1 MTSPA
6 GLAVA
11 VFAPV
16 TVLTV
21 TLERTA
27 DGEDEVHVHPGGQG
41 VWQARMALRLG
52 TSPVLCTPLGGETGV
67 VVDALLRHEGIDHA
81 GLAMAA
87 PNPAWI
93 HDRRDGE
100 RDPVWES
107 PAFQLGRHEVDE
119 LHSATLARGLASG
132 VCVLAGTHEGLG
144 GLDTDTYRRLAG
156 DLAAAGV
163 RVVADVTGD
172 ELDAVLEGGVEVVK
186 VSDEDMRREGRLT
199 GRAADGLQR
208 LVEQLAESG
217 ARRVVVSR
225 AEAGALAW
233 DGERLVTVDAPQL
246 DVADTRGAGDSMTA
260 GLAVGLVRGLD
271 WEDTLRLAAAAGAV
285 NVTRHGSGSGRGD
298 AVLGLAG
305 RVVVEAA

>member
-41 VWQARMALRLG
+41 VWQARMAVRLG

-81 GLAMAA
+81 GLVMAA

-100 RDPVWES
+100 RDPSGRAPRSSSAATRSTSSTPRRS
-107 PAFQLGRHEVDE
+107 PAGSPPA
-119 LHSATLARGLASG
+119 SAS
-132 VCVLAGTHEGLG
+132 
-144 GLDTDTYRRLAG
+144 
-156 DLAAAGV
+156 
-163 RVVADVTGD
+163 
-172 ELDAVLEGGVEVVK
+172 
-186 VSDEDMRREGRLT
+186 
-199 GRAADGLQR
+199 
-208 LVEQLAESG
+208 
-217 ARRVVVSR
+217 SR
-225 AEAGALAW
+225 APTRASAGSTRTPTGAW
-233 DGERLVTVDAPQL
+233 PAISPRPAC
-246 DVADTRGAGDSMTA
+246 
-260 GLAVGLVRGLD
+260 
-271 WEDTLRLAAAAGAV
+271 
-285 NVTRHGSGSGRGD
+285 GSSPT
-298 AVLGLAG
+298 
-305 RVVVEAA
+305 